1 MPRDNKY
8 KKAWNILK
16 SKKIDERLECLDEG
30 PTNSTSGAYI
40 QTPGNYS
47 SNSVSPDLN
56 VPGAITSVNPDD
68 QDLSGTDVFDLVT
81 KNTQLDLD
89 VDDPEQNGQDTSGL
103 FYEDGTSRA
112 IEPPGDTTAILGPM
126 ISMWYAWANYTQIGY
141 VRESDRKMVNLGRI
155 TGELENW
162 DGESGFTSYGQ
173 LTVEQAAWYKDQDRA
188 DYRAF
193 YPGPPSNPAD
203 DFGRYLG
210 SIVTSGKDAVLDYLR
225 KTWIPSVN
233 NFLDA
238 SDIFS
243 LILGTN
249 DSILTD
255 IFSNSSL
262 GKQGLV
268 FLGYLTNQ
276 LGDAIDNNFLG
287 QDYVN
292 SSFENM
298 KLGYD
303 NNGKLISSVGDN
315 IIGSGQYP
323 KYNPET
329 NEIEVE
335 FNYDFKKN
343 IDEFKGKKGLY
354 GGMFGEF
361 QKLIYNALGPY
372 SVDASVGPA
381 ALGPITGGIFSA
393 FINSAKGLGG
403 GKPTPG
409 KVTISP
415 QELQKL
421 NPGAYKQLMNNGTVP
436 ADASSK
442 PSQNK
447 EVSKDGIKLDPKK
460 ILDTVKQNAP
470 PELKMALDPSMD
482 NFNKLSPKAQSEI
495 MKNMEKQFM
504 SNYSGS
510 NYDLSGAGKVEKQYY
525 KDRFSAMQKEAGKT
539 KFKDGYMITKLP
551 SGSVQRSAI
560 FPKSSK
566 SQIKNHYKPEEG
578 RLLTESRRKSILKN
592 VKKPVPELPENKIKY
607 KSSGRDSKGN
617 KTIGKGLM
625 PEPDAVKNFNPAK
638 KPPSV
643 WGKGQRDRNI
653 RSSQEKKNEVLEL
666 IGEGDYYW
674 EKLIEKNQ
682 RGFDN
687 SKKRIEEENER
698 ISEMIADEM
707 QSQYETHMIK
717 ERKLDKLK
725 DIVKKYD
732 YPDKPSKAGYPNDPP
747 PEPIDGYHPDLVNID
762 KKANYY
768 NGLDPQ
774 SARAMPQTASKV
786 IDAKVRAAARKAK
799 IKGERRPNTPNK

>member
-8 KKAWNILK
+8 KKTWNILK

-30 PTNSTSGAYI
+30 PTNSTSGTYI
-40 QTPGNYS
+40 QTPGYYS
-47 SNSVSPDLN
+47 SNSVSPDLD

-68 QDLSGTDVFDLVT
+68 QDLSGTDEFDLVT

-89 VDDPEQNGQDTSGL
+89 IDDPEQNGQDTSGL

-193 YPGPPSNPAD
+193 YPGPPSNVAD

-210 SIVTSGKDAVLDYLR
+210 SITTEGKDSVLDYIKKL
-225 KTWIPSVN
+225 W
-233 NFLDA
+233 
-238 SDIFS
+238 
-243 LILGTN
+243 
-249 DSILTD
+249 
-255 IFSNSSL
+255 NSSTCSPWDPNDW
-262 GKQGLV
+262 V
-268 FLGYLTNQ
+268 RFLNR
-276 LGDAIDNNFLG
+276 
-287 QDYVN
+287 N
-292 SSFENM
+292 S
-298 KLGYD
+298 K
-303 NNGKLISSVGDN
+303 KLIAGYGLRPDGTSGMNRVGDVVPDHSGNPMRLIPRILRDGTPAGPDQN
-315 IIGSGQYP
+315 IWS
-323 KYNPET
+323 
-329 NEIEVE
+329 
-335 FNYDFKKN
+335 
-343 IDEFKGKKGLY
+343 
-354 GGMFGEF
+354 
-361 QKLIYNALGPY
+361 
-372 SVDASVGPA
+372 
-381 ALGPITGGIFSA
+381 PIRKA
-393 FINSAKGLGG
+393 GG
-403 GKPTPG
+403 GG
-409 KVTISP
+409 NSVVAHY
-415 QELQKL
+415 E
-421 NPGAYKQLMNNGTVP
+421 
-436 ADASSK
+436 
-442 PSQNK
+442 
-447 EVSKDGIKLDPKK
+447 
-460 ILDTVKQNAP
+460 
-470 PELKMALDPSMD
+470 PEG
-482 NFNKLSPKAQSEI
+482 E
-495 MKNMEKQFM
+495 
-504 SNYSGS
+504 
-510 NYDLSGAGKVEKQYY
+510 
-525 KDRFSAMQKEAGKT
+525 
-539 KFKDGYMITKLP
+539 
-551 SGSVQRSAI
+551 
-560 FPKSSK
+560 
-566 SQIKNHYKPEEG
+566 

-666 IGEGDYYW
+666 IGEGDHFW

-717 ERKLDKLK
+717 ERKIDKLK
-725 DIVKKYD
+725 DVVKKYD
-732 YPDKPSKAGYPNDPP
+732 YPYKPSRAGYPNDPP
-747 PEPIDGYHPDLVNID
+747 PEPIDGYHPDLVDID
-762 KKANYY
+762 KKVNFY
-768 NGLDPQ
+768 NTLDVQ
-774 SARAMPQTASKV
+774 SARAMPKTASKAV
-786 IDAKVRAAARKAK
+786 DAKVKEIARRAK
-799 IKGERRPNTPNK
+799 IKGERRLKNPK